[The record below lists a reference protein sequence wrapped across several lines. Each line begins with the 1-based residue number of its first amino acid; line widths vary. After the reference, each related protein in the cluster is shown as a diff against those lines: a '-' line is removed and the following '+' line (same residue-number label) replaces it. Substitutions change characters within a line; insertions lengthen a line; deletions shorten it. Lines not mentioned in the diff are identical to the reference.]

1 MCTQKNRL
9 TSFAHRCGQKMM
21 FENEPRARKYP
32 ICCACH
38 PGTDENE
45 GDAGS
50 RGATTVDAI
59 LDSLRLSARIGWSSM
74 DEQKRERRATASLF
88 HDSGW
93 RDSVSLAARVGGIFA
108 QAGVHPRV
116 ATGSDPLQPFHIRR
130 VRPFVSRETIPT
142 WSHSTS
148 GATLS
153 SCTLS

>member
-1 MCTQKNRL
+1 MCTQTYRL
-9 TSFAHRCGQKMM
+9 TSFARKCGQKMM
-21 FENEPRARKYP
+21 FETNLTPENIQFVARANRER
-32 ICCACH
+32 IR
-38 PGTDENE
+38 TRS
-45 GDAGS
+45 DAGS
-50 RGATTVDAI
+50 SGATTVDAI